1 MGRNKKL
8 RLNIEKEMAAKIKE
22 KRELEKEIKS
32 LQEQIEDQA
41 AAEIRVRSLQN
52 LKIHLMKKK
61 RNQKYKRRKMGSRI
75 QSP

>member
-1 MGRNKKL
+1 MTDEEHLRLLDNRWEEIKKL

-41 AAEIRVRSLQN
+41 AAERRVLREIE
-52 LKIHLMKKK
+52 K
-61 RNQKYKRRKMGSRI
+61 
-75 QSP
+75 